1 MTNNH
6 HKAGS
11 RPRDKKILVS
21 GSIVYDRIMDFP
33 GLFSDHIL
41 PDQTHILNV
50 SFTLERTDES
60 FGGTAGNIAY
70 NLALLKE
77 PAVLLGLVGH
87 DFTRYGQWL
96 KKNKIDFSLV
106 KQSKKE
112 ATASA
117 YIMTDKADNQ
127 ISGFYPGPM
136 DVEYCALV
144 RKIKNPSLAIVSPDF
159 KPRMMTYVRLYKE
172 MGLDY
177 IFDPGQQITS
187 FTASELHRVIKGSKI
202 LIGNDYE
209 IKLILDKL
217 NLVHDKL
224 EKLVD
229 ILVITKGADGSE
241 IYSKDGQINIKPVK
255 VKKVIDPTGAGDAY
269 RAGLI
274 KGLVSGA
281 SLEKSAQLAS
291 TIAAYAVEQQGTQAH
306 KFTLKEFT
314 NRYKQ
319 NYK

>member
-1 MTNNH
+1 MLN
-6 HKAGS
+6 S
-11 RPRDKKILVS
+11 KKNILVS

-33 GLFSDHIL
+33 GLFADHIL

-50 SFTLERTDES
+50 SFTLERTNES

-87 DFTRYGQWL
+87 DFTRYAKWL
-96 KKNKIDFSLV
+96 QKNKIDYSKL
-106 KQSKKE
+106 KQSKEE

-136 DVEYCALV
+136 DVKYCSLV
-144 RKIKNPSLAIVSPDF
+144 KKIKNPSLAIVSPDF
-159 KPRMMTYVRLYKE
+159 KPRMIAYVRLYKE

-229 ILVITKGADGSE
+229 ILVITKGAAGSE
-241 IYSKDGQINIKPVK
+241 IYSKNGRISIKAAK

-281 SLEKSAQLAS
+281 SLEKSGQLAS

>member
-1 MTNNH
+1 MTNN
-6 HKAGS
+6 
-11 RPRDKKILVS
+11 KKILVS

-33 GLFSDHIL
+33 GLFADHIL

-136 DVEYCALV
+136 DVEYCSLV
-144 RKIKNPSLAIVSPDF
+144 KKIKNPSLAIVSPDF
-159 KPRMMTYVRLYKE
+159 KPRMIAYVRLYKE

-217 NLVHDKL
+217 NLAHDKL

-241 IYSKDGQINIKPVK
+241 IHSKDGQINIKPVK

-306 KFTLKEFT
+306 KFTLKEFIS
-314 NRYKQ
+314 RYKQ